1 MSVRR
6 RIRRRGDLVRLD
18 DTEACAGPPAGITV
32 VRMPDG
38 TIVLGV
44 DDVGHVLDP
53 DRARAIGLA
62 LVAAAGVR
70 GLVS

>member
-1 MSVRR
+1 
-6 RIRRRGDLVRLD
+6 
-18 DTEACAGPPAGITV
+18 
-32 VRMPDG
+32 MPDG